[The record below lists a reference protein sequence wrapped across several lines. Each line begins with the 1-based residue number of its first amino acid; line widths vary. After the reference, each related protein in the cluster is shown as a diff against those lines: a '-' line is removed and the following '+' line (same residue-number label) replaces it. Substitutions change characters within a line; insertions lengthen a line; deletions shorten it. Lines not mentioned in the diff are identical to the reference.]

1 MPSIVRPSALVLG
14 LVLVSMVMLPAQGPP
29 TSQKFT
35 TGTELVIVDF
45 VVTDKADRPVR
56 GLSATDFV
64 VKEDGKEQPIV
75 SFEAF
80 AGDALATPAA
90 EARAPDLPVHG
101 QQSPIASTVVLVDDG
116 QLS

>member
-56 GLSATDFV
+56 GLTAKDFV
-64 VKEDGKEQPIV
+64 VKEDGKERPITR
-75 SFEAF
+75 FEAF
-80 AGDALATPAA
+80 AGDEPAA
-90 EARAPDLPVHG
+90 TAARPAAPAASAAAATASPV
-101 QQSPIASTVVLVDDG
+101 ASTVLLVDDS
-116 QLS
+116 Q